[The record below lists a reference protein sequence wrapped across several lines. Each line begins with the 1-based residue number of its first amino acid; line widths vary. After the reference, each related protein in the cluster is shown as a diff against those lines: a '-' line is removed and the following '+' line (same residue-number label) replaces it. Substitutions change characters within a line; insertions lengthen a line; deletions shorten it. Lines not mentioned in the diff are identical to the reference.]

1 MKFLSYCMLMAVFGL
16 AQLCA
21 QANPAEVIQKF
32 QDSAQLNDE
41 RVKVFL
47 ELEAKAELGDLDAI
61 VRVGDYYYSGRFPVT
76 RNSGKAKALWTK
88 GASLGSDQCA
98 SFMYS
103 FGFPDS
109 NDTDVIIEKT
119 KWYIIQAQLRR
130 NKYKTPGEPEVR
142 KPNNVSDSSFEEA
155 KLRAGAFLSSVV
167 QSNRNIEK
175 PAVETPVDY
184 KTRVKSE
191 RFRLP
196 TFRSAAEAN
205 AFRTELLTEFR
216 KVQGPIY
223 HNQVNAS
230 DAHAAAYAVVAEKIL
245 ALQSKGLNISF
256 ETSNRGSGYNAA
268 SESKITALRSQLRS
282 ISIKTQA
289 PFTRQDANNAQV
301 FLDRY
306 RDLLDTIDR
315 GL

>member
-1 MKFLSYCMLMAVFGL
+1 MLMAVFGL

-47 ELEAKAELGDLDAI
+47 ELEAKAELGDLDALERI
-61 VRVGDYYYSGRFPVT
+61 GDYYYFGRFPVMK
-76 RNSGKAKALWTK
+76 NPEKAKALWTK
-88 GASLGSDQCA
+88 GASLGSDECA
-98 SFMYS
+98 ASMYARGIPS
-103 FGFPDS
+103 S
-109 NDTDVIIEKT
+109 NETEVIIEKT

-196 TFRSAAEAN
+196 SFSNIADAN

-223 HNQVNAS
+223 HNQENAS
-230 DAHAAAYAVVAEKIL
+230 EADAGAYAAVAEKIL
-245 ALQSKGLNISF
+245 ALQSKGLGI
-256 ETSNRGSGYNAA
+256 TSPTSSKRNSYNAA